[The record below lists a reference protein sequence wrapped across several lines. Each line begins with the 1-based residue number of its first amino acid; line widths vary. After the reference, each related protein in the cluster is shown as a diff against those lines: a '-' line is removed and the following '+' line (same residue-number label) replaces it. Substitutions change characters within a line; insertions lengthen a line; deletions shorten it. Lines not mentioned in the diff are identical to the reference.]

1 MIILTNGLTG
11 VADEGFL
18 KVANS
23 LIKRI
28 KSRDTDNVFIIT
40 YERGSEFSDKHVEVN
55 KLLLNKDLIATIR
68 NRKDDVLYIPFPAKP
83 IATAL
88 RIFILSLFSKKGLRV
103 VWVQKSFL
111 NTVAKL
117 MIKLSRAEL
126 VVLSKESKDYFS
138 SVVKEER
145 ILYLK
150 TGVDIEKFEP
160 VSHEVQKSLKQKY
173 GLDPDRPVI
182 LHVGHLK
189 KGRNIAQLLK
199 LNQRNQILIV
209 LSTLFKSDADEEL
222 RELFLNAPNVRL
234 IEEYLPNIE
243 EVYQLSDLYF
253 FPVVE
258 SGNCIDVPLSCLE
271 AAACNKPIVTSK
283 YGEMKEFSG
292 KEGFLFIDSFDDER
306 LNQLVCEGLNIANV
320 DIRGAVLEYDWT
332 RSMNML
338 I

>member
-1 MIILTNGLTG
+1 MIILTNGLTD

-28 KSRDTDNVFIIT
+28 KSRDADNVFIVT
-40 YERGSEFSDKHVEVN
+40 YERGSEFSDKHVEAN
-55 KLLLNKDLIATIR
+55 KLLLNKNLLATIR
-68 NRKDDVLYIPFPAKP
+68 KRREDVLYVPFPAKP

-103 VWVQKSFL
+103 VWVQKSSL
-111 NTVAKL
+111 NAAAKL
-117 MIKLSRAEL
+117 LIKLSRAEL

-138 SVVKEER
+138 NVVKEDR

-150 TGVDIEKFEP
+150 TGVDTEKFKP
-160 VSHEVQKSLKQKY
+160 VSLETQKSLKQKY

-199 LNQRNQILIV
+199 LNHRNQILIV
-209 LSTLFKSDADEEL
+209 LSTLFKRDADEEL
-222 RELFLNAPNVRL
+222 RKLFQNAPNVRL
-234 IEEYLPNIE
+234 IEEYLPSIE
-243 EVYQLSDLYF
+243 EIYQLSDLYF

-271 AAACNKPIVTSK
+271 AAACNKPIVTSE

-292 KEGFLFIDSFDDER
+292 KEGFVFIDSFDEER
-306 LNQLVCEGLNIANV
+306 LNQLVCEGLKAADA
-320 DIRGAVLEYDWT
+320 DIRGSVLEYDWT
-332 RSMNML
+332 RSVNTL